1 MSHRG
6 HGGKSPTPGLS
17 PPFPPRLENPAND
30 AGFSTFP
37 QGTAAGLTIPLPN
50 QTGNPKNLNL
60 VNSRGLPLSCGERKF
75 PAAIL
80 ATLVTYCLDGS
91 YGAGDGDRTRDQ
103 RLGKGKLHP
112 YVVENTSGTA
122 R

>member
-37 QGTAAGLTIPLPN
+37 QGTAAGLTIPLQN

-60 VNSRGLPLSCGERKF
+60 VNSRGLPLSCGERKKESRTA
-75 PAAIL
+75 PRGIKQQERAQ
-80 ATLVTYCLDGS
+80 S
-91 YGAGDGDRTRDQ
+91 DRQ
-103 RLGKGKLHP
+103 P
-112 YVVENTSGTA
+112 SA
-122 R
+122 PW